1 MTTCMHLTSFRW
13 LVPEPCWLHPDDL
26 VEDESEDDD
35 ELGIEYGYSRGR
47 KVILLQNKPSCPR
60 Y

>member
-1 MTTCMHLTSFRW
+1 MTTFMHLTSFRW
-13 LVPEPCWLHPDDL
+13 PVPEPCWLHPDDL
-26 VEDESEDDD
+26 VLDESEDD

-47 KVILLQNKPSCPR
+47 RVILLQNKPSRPR

>member
-1 MTTCMHLTSFRW
+1 MLASSYN
-13 LVPEPCWLHPDDL
+13 L

-47 KVILLQNKPSCPR
+47 KVILLQNKSSRPLSLSLSLSL
-60 Y
+60 YI